1 MAHTCSDVFRKRS
14 DDMST
19 EEHEFSGIRAHL
31 RAIMSALSRLHV
43 VFLSGQPLLFFG
55 RWKDFLMTLCV
66 LDLQTTLSSCVSP
79 REPLESRQ
87 ASVAQSIPSCAGEK
101 TRCTVEELLVP
112 DHGRLSLI
120 LEGRDLNPSQQTCG
134 KQPREA
140 MIS

>member
-43 VFLSGQPLLFFG
+43 VFLSGQPLLSFSC
-55 RWKDFLMTLCV
+55 RWKDFLTTMCV
-66 LDLQTTLSSCVSP
+66 LDLQTMLSSP

-120 LEGRDLNPSQQTCG
+120 LEGRELNPSQQTCG